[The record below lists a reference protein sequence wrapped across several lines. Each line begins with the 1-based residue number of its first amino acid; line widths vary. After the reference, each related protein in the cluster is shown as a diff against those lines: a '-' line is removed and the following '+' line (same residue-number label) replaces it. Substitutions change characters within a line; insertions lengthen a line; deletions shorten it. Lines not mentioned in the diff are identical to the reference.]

1 MASPIP
7 LLPPV
12 TTAVDP
18 AKPRSI
24 DTPFSVLGRSVDR
37 FGRHAQPAQAE
48 TQSAF
53 AELGAVAIARPPIA
67 G

>member
-18 AKPRSI
+18 AKPRSM
-24 DTPFSVLGRSVDR
+24 DTPLSV
-37 FGRHAQPAQAE
+37 A
-48 TQSAF
+48 
-53 AELGAVAIARPPIA
+53 
-67 G
+67 